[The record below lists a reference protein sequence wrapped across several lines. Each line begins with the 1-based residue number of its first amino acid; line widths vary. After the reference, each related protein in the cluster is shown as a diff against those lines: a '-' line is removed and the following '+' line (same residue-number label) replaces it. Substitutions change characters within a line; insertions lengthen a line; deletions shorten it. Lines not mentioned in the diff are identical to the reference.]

1 MRIHVKL
8 YANVNAHICMHMH
21 LTKCTRL
28 YVYISYIYIY
38 SCLRVTDKGAH
49 LFSHLTAAKELH
61 IGLHQHLDLAQR
73 FLELTWWSYQP

>member
-28 YVYISYIYIY
+28 YVYISYIYTVV
-38 SCLRVTDKGAH
+38 CV
-49 LFSHLTAAKELH
+49 
-61 IGLHQHLDLAQR
+61 
-73 FLELTWWSYQP
+73 